1 MMAKTT
7 PWNKIKADYLNG
19 VTPKELASKYK
30 VTAKQIH
37 EKASK
42 ENWTTE
48 KARICK
54 NLQENVQE
62 RIKALTNLALDTLCE
77 VIKANDSKYQ
87 DKVSASKAILDISG
101 LKTQKHEVEN
111 KGINIVVAD
120 KEHKKMLEDL

>member
-1 MMAKTT
+1 MAKTT

-37 EKASK
+37 EKVSK
-42 ENWTTE
+42 ENWTAE

-77 VIKANDSKYQ
+77 VIKADDSKYQ

>member
-1 MMAKTT
+1 MAKTT

-19 VTPKELASKYK
+19 ITPKELASKYK

-42 ENWTTE
+42 ENWTAE

-77 VIKANDSKYQ
+77 VIKADDSKYQ

>member
-1 MMAKTT
+1 MAKTT
-7 PWNKIKADYLNG
+7 PWNKIKKDYLNG
-19 VTPKELASKYK
+19 ITPKELASKYK
-30 VTAKQIH
+30 ITAKSIH

-42 ENWTTE
+42 ENWVDE
-48 KARICK
+48 RASISK
-54 NLQENVQE
+54 NLQESVQE
-62 RIKALTNLALDTLCE
+62 RIKELTNLALDTLCE
-77 VIKANDSKYQ
+77 VIKADDSKYQ

>member
-1 MMAKTT
+1 MAKTT
-7 PWNKIKADYLNG
+7 PWNKIKKDYLNG
-19 VTPKELASKYK
+19 ITPKELASKYK
-30 VTAKQIH
+30 ITAKSIH

-42 ENWTTE
+42 ENWVDE
-48 KARICK
+48 RASICK
-54 NLQENVQE
+54 NLQESVQE
-62 RIKALTNLALDTLCE
+62 LTNLALDTLCE
-77 VIKANDSKYQ
+77 VIKADDSKYQ

>member
-1 MMAKTT
+1 MAKTT

-30 VTAKQIH
+30 VTAKQVH

-77 VIKANDSKYQ
+77 VIKADDSKYQ
-87 DKVSASKAILDISG
+87 DKVSASKAILDVSG
-101 LKTQKHEVEN
+101 LKSLKQEIEGIGGMNVIINREAVHVESDN
-111 KGINIVVAD
+111 
-120 KEHKKMLEDL
+120 

>member
-1 MMAKTT
+1 MAKTT

-42 ENWTTE
+42 EHWVDE
-48 KARICK
+48 KASICK
-54 NLQENVQE
+54 NLQEDVQE
-62 RIKALTNLALDTLCE
+62 RIKELTNLALETLCE

-87 DKVSASKAILDISG
+87 DKVSASKAILDVSG
-101 LKTQKHEVEN
+101 LKSLNQEINGVSGMNVIINREAVHVESN
-111 KGINIVVAD
+111 N
-120 KEHKKMLEDL
+120 

>member
-1 MMAKTT
+1 MAKTT

-77 VIKANDSKYQ
+77 VIKADDSKYQ

>member
-1 MMAKTT
+1 MAKTT

-30 VTAKQIH
+30 ITAKSIH

-42 ENWTTE
+42 ENWVDE
-48 KARICK
+48 KASICK
-54 NLQENVQE
+54 NVQE
-62 RIKALTNLALDTLCE
+62 DVQEKIKSLTDKALKALE
-77 VIKANDSKYQ
+77 KVIDDNESKNI
-87 DKVSASKAILDISG
+87 DIISASRAILDISG